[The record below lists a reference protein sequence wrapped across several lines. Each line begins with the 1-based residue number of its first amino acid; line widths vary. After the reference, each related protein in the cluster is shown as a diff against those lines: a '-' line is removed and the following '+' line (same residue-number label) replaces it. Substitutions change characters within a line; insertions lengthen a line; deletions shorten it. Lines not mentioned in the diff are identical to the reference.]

1 MAETEPDA
9 ALGRLWAMRMRTERE
24 LPEELCEA
32 ITAATAAYLDGCAV
46 TDGCGDMVDRIRA
59 LMGGL
64 GDIDGEG
71 N

>member
-1 MAETEPDA
+1 MTETEPDA
-9 ALGRLWAMRMRTERE
+9 ALGRLWAMRMRTGRE
-24 LPEELCEA
+24 IPEDLCEA

-46 TDGCGDMVDRIRA
+46 TDGCEDMVDRIRV
-59 LMGGL
+59 LMSDL

>member
-1 MAETEPDA
+1 
-9 ALGRLWAMRMRTERE
+9 MRMRTERE